1 MRKIFFISISLSF
14 VALSALSQISNRL
27 TLQESIKIA
36 ADSSLQSFRAK
47 NLYLASFW
55 EYRAFKA
62 ARLPSLTLN
71 MTPLQYNRD
80 FIKRY
85 VPEDNIDVYRSQ
97 QSLYSSANF
106 SINQNLDV
114 TGGTLIID
122 SEFGYFHNF
131 GQTNFTQYS
140 SIPIRIGYNQSLM
153 GFNQFRWEKRI
164 EPLKYEKAKKQ
175 YIYSREEV
183 SESVIELFFALA
195 RVQSEYEL
203 AMDNV
208 KSSDTLFYFGKEKF
222 RIASISQ
229 ADMYTLKL
237 DAINAK
243 NTLKQVEI
251 ELKKAKF
258 RLCSFLNLDPKDKLN
273 IVLPQ
278 KPKSISIPINKALQ
292 FAKENNPDI
301 LSYKQEVL
309 EAEKELDR
317 TSKGSAFKANLSLS
331 AGFNQVANNFM
342 NAYRNPL
349 QQNIVSVG
357 LSVPILDWGVRKG
370 QKNMARNNLNVTRI
384 SVQQKQLSLEQD
396 IIVTVS
402 DFNIQQD
409 IINSAEEAL
418 ELAVSAFNATK
429 QRFMIGKSDI
439 NSLTLSLNRQ
449 KDAQKNHISALQNY
463 WISYYR
469 IRKLTLYDFEREAP
483 LSFLFDKMN
492 NIY

>member
-1 MRKIFFISISLSF
+1 MKKIFVSIFLTFI
-14 VALSALSQISNRL
+14 ALSALSQTTNSL

-36 ADSSLQSFRAK
+36 SDSSLQSFMSK
-47 NLYLASFW
+47 NIYLSSFW
-55 EYRAFKA
+55 EYVAFKA

-71 MTPLQYNRD
+71 TTPLQYNRD

-85 VPEDNIDVYRSQ
+85 VPESNIDVYRSQ

-106 SINQNLDV
+106 SITQNLDV
-114 TGGTLIID
+114 TGGTFIID
-122 SEFGYFHNF
+122 SELGYLQNI
-131 GQTNFTQYS
+131 GQTSSTQYS
-140 SIPIRIGYNQSLM
+140 SIPFRIGYIQSLM

-175 YIYSREEV
+175 YLYSREEV

-195 RVQSEYEL
+195 RAQSEYEMTL
-203 AMDNV
+203 DNL
-208 KSSDTLFYFGKEKF
+208 KSADTLFYFGKEKF

-243 NTLKQVEI
+243 NTLKKVEI

-258 RLCSFLNLDPKDKLN
+258 KLCSYLNLDQIAEIK
-273 IVLPQ
+273 IVLPMP
-278 KPKSISIPINKALQ
+278 PKSISIPIDKALQ
-292 FAKENNPDI
+292 FANENNPDI
-301 LSYKQEVL
+301 LGYKKEIL

-317 TSKGSAFKANLSLS
+317 TSKESAFKASLSLS
-331 AGFNQVANNFM
+331 AGFNQVANNLI

-349 QQNIVSVG
+349 QQNIVSVS

-384 SVQQKQLSLEQD
+384 SVQQAQLNLQQD
-396 IIVTVS
+396 IIVTVD

-409 IINSAEEAL
+409 MINSAEEAL
-418 ELAVSAFNATK
+418 DLAISAYSATK

-463 WISYYR
+463 WDSYYR
-469 IRKLTLYDFEREAP
+469 IRKLTLYDFERQQP
-483 LSFLFDKMN
+483 LSYLFDKMN
-492 NIY
+492 NVYK